1 MVMSAL
7 QILFKTSRFNLTKME
22 EHFIN
27 ACCFAEDLAVWRRI
41 KLFDVVSNV
50 PACGFKARITQ
61 GERHQTPDASAT
73 VDKRARQVPLWL
85 QGKVFRIKRVDAGV
99 GNLIISITSALTI
112 DGVTTSL
119 LSNQWQLV
127 TVVSDAI
134 NWLIEG

>member
-1 MVMSAL
+1 L
-7 QILFKTSRFNLTKME
+7 QILFKTSLFNLTKIE

-27 ACCFAEDLAVWRRI
+27 VCCFGEDLAVWLRI
-41 KLFDVVSNV
+41 KLIDVVSNV
-50 PACGFKARITQ
+50 PGCGFKARTTQ
-61 GERHQTPDASAT
+61 GERNQTPDASAT
-73 VDKRARQVPLWL
+73 VAKSARHLPLWL

-99 GNLIISITSALTI
+99 ENLIISITSALTI

-119 LSNQWQLV
+119 LTNQWQLV